1 MVPRPALIIAVLF
14 LASAALFL
22 TVSGSDSS
30 DAAVLNGECGK
41 DGDNLL
47 WSYDEDTRVLTITGS
62 GEMCDFYPEDRP
74 WGACTSVSLPDGV
87 TSIGKFMFYHCESLT
102 SIEIPSSVT
111 SIGDHAFYCCTSLT
125 SIEIP
130 SSVTSIDGGAF
141 RHCESLTSIEIPSS
155 VTSIEEIVF
164 QGCYALSSVT
174 IPSSVTSIG
183 SQAFWMCSSLA
194 SITILPSVVSIE
206 YDAFYGC
213 DGLTTVIVPCTNPL
227 GLVPGSDSYG
237 GIAKHVSELTL
248 IHDYSAAYAWADD
261 GSSCT
266 VTISCVHGDTDPH
279 TENPEV
285 SSSVKI
291 PPTETE
297 MGTTEYCVSG
307 TVEGYD
313 YYSSKDVKDIPVVV
327 PGEDPED
334 DSIVLYAVIAVV
346 AAIALAGA
354 AFFLL
359 RRPKSE

>member
-22 TVSGSDSS
+22 MVSDSDSS
-30 DAAVLNGECGK
+30 DAAVINGECGK

-62 GEMCDFYPEDRP
+62 GEMCDFDPEDHP

-87 TSIGKFMFYHCESLT
+87 TSIGEFMFWY
-102 SIEIPSSVT
+102 
-111 SIGDHAFYCCTSLT
+111 
-125 SIEIP
+125 
-130 SSVTSIDGGAF
+130 
-141 RHCESLTSIEIPSS
+141 CESLTSIEIPSS
-155 VTSIEEIVF
+155 VTSIEEVVF

-194 SITILPSVVSIE
+194 SITILPSMVSIE

-213 DGLTTVIVPCTNPL
+213 GGLTTVIVPCTNPL

-261 GSSCT
+261 GKSCT
-266 VTISCVHGDTDPH
+266 VHIVCANDSEHDHDESPQVA
-279 TENPEV
+279 
-285 SSSVKI
+285 SAVKI

-297 MGTTEYCVSG
+297 MGTTEYSVSG
-307 TVEGYD
+307 TYD
-313 YYSSKDVKDIPVVV
+313 GFSYSSTKDVQDIPVVV

-346 AAIALAGA
+346 AAIAFAGA
-354 AFFLL
+354 ALFLL
-359 RRPKSE
+359 RRPKKG

>member
-87 TSIGKFMFYHCESLT
+87 TSIGKFMFY
-102 SIEIPSSVT
+102 
-111 SIGDHAFYCCTSLT
+111 
-125 SIEIP
+125 
-130 SSVTSIDGGAF
+130 
-141 RHCESLTSIEIPSS
+141 HCESLTSIEIPSS